1 MKQILLGTCVA
12 CVVAMSPALAAD
24 MPTKAP
30 PPPPPAPSWTGF
42 YAGINAGGSIGVNSD
57 AQNAAVAAPLVG
69 ANGLLSTA
77 DKHASPGALA
87 GGQIGFN
94 WQLPSRWLVGVEA
107 DWQWTSQKNLSAAC
121 TPAAALG
128 FFGAGAS
135 GFGYCLGDESKIT
148 NFGTARARGGVL
160 VQDTLW
166 YATGG
171 LAWGTVRDDFAFAG
185 SAQETVFPPALQPG
199 PFLPSGATF
208 SKTRLGWTLGAGAE
222 TKIAAGWSAKMEY
235 LYVDLGTVNESIAIP
250 INPPFAPA
258 FAGGSA
264 AATRSTHITD
274 HVVRVGLNYH
284 FSPFGIDAPAAPGLP
299 LKAPPAPPALGWS
312 GFHAGVNAG
321 GSIGVNSDAQNATF
335 AAPALGTS
343 GLLSTGDKHASPG
356 ALAGGQIGYN
366 WQLSPRWLVGLEAD
380 WQWTSQKNAS
390 AACTPP
396 AATTGFFNVGGSGF
410 GYCLSEQSRIT
421 NLGTERVRGGAL
433 VGNSLWYATGGVAW
447 GTVRDDVA
455 FAGSANTTVFPG
467 PLAGGPFLPG
477 GATFSKNKLGWTLG
491 AGVETKL
498 DSRWSA
504 KIEYLYVDLG
514 TVSEAV
520 AIPINPAFGPAFTAG
535 SATATRNAHITDN
548 IVRAG
553 VNYTFF

>member
-1 MKQILLGTCVA
+1 MKRILLGTCVA
-12 CVVAMSPALAAD
+12 CVVATSPARAAD
-24 MPTKAP
+24 IPTKAP
-30 PPPPPAPSWTGF
+30 PPPVPLLSWTGF

-57 AQNAAVAAPLVG
+57 TQNATFASPILG

-121 TPAAALG
+121 TPPGTLA
-128 FFGAGAS
+128 FFGAGAN

-148 NFGTARARGGVL
+148 NFGAARARGGVL

-171 LAWGTVRDDFAFAG
+171 LAWGTVRDDVAFAG
-185 SAQETVFPPALQPG
+185 SANETVFPPPLQPG
-199 PFLPSGATF
+199 PFLPSGAAF
-208 SKTRLGWTLGAGAE
+208 SKTRLGWTLGAGVE
-222 TKIAAGWSAKMEY
+222 TKIAASWSAKLEY
-235 LYVDLGTVNESIAIP
+235 LYVDLGSVNESVPIAI
-250 INPPFAPA
+250 NPLFGPA
-258 FAGGSA
+258 FTSGSA
-264 AATRSTHITD
+264 AAVRSAHITD
-274 HVVRVGLNYH
+274 NIVRVGLNYH
-284 FSPFGIDAPAAPGLP
+284 FSPFGIDAPAAPGLL
-299 LKAPPAPPALGWS
+299 LKAPPAPPTLGWT
-312 GFHAGVNAG
+312 GVYAGVNAG
-321 GSIGVNSDAQNATF
+321 GGIGVNSDAQNAAF
-335 AAPALGTS
+335 ASPALGVN
-343 GLLSTGDKHASPG
+343 GLLSAANKHASPG

-366 WQLSPRWLVGLEAD
+366 WQLSSRWLVGLEAD
-380 WQWTSQKNAS
+380 WQWTSQKNQS
-390 AACTPP
+390 VECTPP
-396 AATTGFFNVGGSGF
+396 ATLACFGAGANGF
-410 GYCLSEQSRIT
+410 GYCLTDETRIT
-421 NLGTERVRGGAL
+421 NLGTERLRGGML
-433 VGNSLWYATGGVAW
+433 VGNSLWYATGGLAW
-447 GTVRDDVA
+447 GRVRDDVA
-455 FAGSANTTVFPG
+455 FVGAANTTVFPG
-467 PLAGGPFLPG
+467 PQSAGPFLPG
-477 GATFSKNKLGWTLG
+477 GTTLSKNRLGWTLG

-514 TVSEAV
+514 TVGEAF

-535 SATATRNAHITDN
+535 SAMAAHSVHITDN

>member
-1 MKQILLGTCVA
+1 
-12 CVVAMSPALAAD
+12 

-57 AQNAAVAAPLVG
+57 AQTAAVAAPLVR

-77 DKHASPGALA
+77 DKHASPGAVA

-128 FFGAGAS
+128 SSAPGQAAS
-135 GFGYCLGDESKIT
+135 AIAWATSRIT
-148 NFGTARARGGVL
+148 NFGTARARRRAR
-160 VQDTLW
+160 QDTLW

-185 SAQETVFPPALQPG
+185 SGQQTVFPGALQPG
-199 PFLPSGATF
+199 PFLPGGATF
-208 SKTRLGWTLGAGAE
+208 SRTRWGWTLGAGAE

-235 LYVDLGTVNESIAIP
+235 LYVDLGTVNESVAIA

-264 AATRSTHITD
+264 AAARSAHITD
-274 HVVRVGLNYH
+274 HIVRVGLNYH

-299 LKAPPAPPALGWS
+299 YKAPPAPPALGWS
-312 GFHAGVNAG
+312 GFYAGVNAG
-321 GSIGVNSDAQNATF
+321 GSIGVNTDAQNAAF
-335 AAPALGTS
+335 AAPLLGTS

-356 ALAGGQIGYN
+356 AVVGGQIGYN

-396 AATTGFFNVGGSGF
+396 AATTGFFNLGGTGF
-410 GYCLSEQSRIT
+410 GYCLAEQSRIT
-421 NLGTERVRGGAL
+421 NLGTERVRGGVL
-433 VGNSLWYATGGVAW
+433 VGNSLWYATGGLAW
-447 GTVRDDVA
+447 GRVRDDVA
-455 FAGSANTTVFPG
+455 FGESANTTVFPG
-467 PLAGGPFLPG
+467 PLTAGPLLSA
-477 GATFSKNKLGWTLG
+477 GATYNKNRLGWTLG

-498 DSRWSA
+498 ASRWSA

-514 TVSEAV
+514 TVSQAF

-535 SATATRNAHITDN
+535 SAMAARNAHITDN

-553 VNYTFF
+553 VNYVFF

>member
-1 MKQILLGTCVA
+1 M
-12 CVVAMSPALAAD
+12 
-24 MPTKAP
+24 
-30 PPPPPAPSWTGF
+30 
-42 YAGINAGGSIGVNSD
+42 NSD

-77 DKHASPGALA
+77 DKHASPGAVA

-94 WQLPSRWLVGVEA
+94 WQLPSRWLVGIEA

-121 TPAAALG
+121 APAATLG
-128 FFGAGAS
+128 FFGTGVS
-135 GFGYCLGDESKIT
+135 GFGYCLSDQSKIT

-171 LAWGTVRDDFAFAG
+171 LAWGTVRDEFAFAG
-185 SAQETVFPPALQPG
+185 SANQTVFPPGLQPG
-199 PFLPSGATF
+199 PFLPSAATF

-235 LYVDLGTVNESIAIP
+235 LYVDLGTVNETIAIP

-258 FAGGSA
+258 FVGGSA
-264 AATRSTHITD
+264 VAARSAHITD
-274 HVVRVGLNYH
+274 HIVRVGLNYH
-284 FSPFGIDAPAAPGLP
+284 FSPFGIDAPAAPGLL
-299 LKAPPAPPALGWS
+299 LKAPPAPPTLGWG
-312 GFHAGVNAG
+312 GFYAGVNAG

-366 WQLSPRWLVGLEAD
+366 WQLSSRWLVGLEGD

-396 AATTGFFNVGGSGF
+396 AATTGFFNLGGTGF
-410 GYCLSEQSRIT
+410 GYCLSNSEQDHQPGHGARARRRARRQQPVVRDRRRR
-421 NLGTERVRGGAL
+421 LGHGAGRRHVWRLRQHDRFPRSVVGRAVPPRRRHVQQEPVGLDPGCGGGDEAGQPL
-433 VGNSLWYATGGVAW
+433 VGEDRISLRRSGHRQPS
-447 GTVRDDVA
+447 VRNPDQPGIRPGLHRRICHSDAQRSHHRQHRARRRELHVLLSPAARADAEGAA
-455 FAGSANTTVFPG
+455 FGRRPPELRAS
-467 PLAGGPFLPG
+467 
-477 GATFSKNKLGWTLG
+477 
-491 AGVETKL
+491 
-498 DSRWSA
+498 
-504 KIEYLYVDLG
+504 
-514 TVSEAV
+514 
-520 AIPINPAFGPAFTAG
+520 PAFVLPCPAPIAE
-535 SATATRNAHITDN
+535 RK
-548 IVRAG
+548 
-553 VNYTFF
+553 